1 MNESP
6 RPAKPAPA
14 TPGPGSPGEKELAR
28 TRTYFRWFLLA
39 MLGAILTG
47 TLPLP
52 WKVFGLVF
60 GLAAL
65 VLGIFALVRAVRDK
79 LPGMLRVTTVIG
91 LVATAFLVVG
101 TGAQVALW
109 PVTADYE
116 DCMSTALTN
125 AAQSACQDD
134 LMNLGGL
141 LPGS

>member
-14 TPGPGSPGEKELAR
+14 APSPGSPEEKELAR
-28 TRTYFRWFLLA
+28 TRSYFRWFLLA

-52 WKVFGLVF
+52 WKVLGLVF

-79 LPGMLRVTTVIG
+79 LPGLLRITTVIG

-116 DCMSTALTN
+116 ECMGTALTN
-125 AAQSACQDD
+125 AAQSACQDE
-134 LMNLGGL
+134 LSNLGGL